1 MIGAGV
7 EGCAVALALA
17 RRGVEVVLLEAEA
30 DPARG
35 ASGTNSGILHTG
47 FDPTPGE
54 LGKDLILA
62 SSALRD
68 PVLRALGISVLP
80 CGALMRPTDDS
91 QRGAVE
97 AVATRA
103 RHNGVQVLM
112 QDGALELRGEAVTDP
127 VAYPLA
133 LAAEGERQ
141 GAELRTRF
149 RAVAIE
155 RDPAR
160 MTVRAEDGTAMSC
173 QILVNSA
180 GMQADSVARLADDDS
195 FEKGKFLVFDPP
207 EGQRLDR
214 IVFPMP
220 SKHTRGVLVL
230 PTLDG
235 KIVAGPTAVDQEA
248 KNDWSMRHE
257 ARDEIIA
264 KATLMYPPLEHA
276 TPIATY
282 AGLRPAGRGINYVIG
297 PSRAC
302 RGLVHVAPSRST
314 GLIASLGIGHRLAGI
329 IGSLGVTL
337 GPERELHGGPPPKF
351 DPPWWRRTANYR
363 AMAA

>member
-7 EGCAVALALA
+7 VCCAVALALA

-47 FDPTPGE
+47 FDRTPGE
-54 LGKDLILA
+54 LEKDLILA

-80 CGALMRPTDDS
+80 CGALMRPADDS

-103 RHNGVQVLM
+103 RRTGVQVLM
-112 QDGALELRGEAVTDP
+112 QDGALELPGEAVTDP

-133 LAAEGERQ
+133 LAADAERQ

-160 MTVRAEDGTAMSC
+160 MTVRAEDGTAISC
-173 QILVNSA
+173 HILVNSA
-180 GMQADSVARLADDDS
+180 GMQADSARFADDDS
-195 FEKGKFLVFDPP
+195 FEKGEFLVFDPP
-207 EGQRLDR
+207 EGKRLER
-214 IVFPMP
+214 IVLPVP

-230 PTLDG
+230 PTLDA
-235 KIVAGPTAVDQEA
+235 KIVAGPTAVDRED
-248 KNDWSMRHE
+248 KNDWSVRHE

-264 KATLMYPPLEHA
+264 KARLMYPPLEHA

-282 AGLRPAGRGINYVIG
+282 AGLRPAGRGVNYVIG

-302 RGLVHVAPSRST
+302 RGLVNVAASRST
-314 GLIASLGIGHRLAGI
+314 GLTASLGIGHRLAGI
-329 IGSLGVTL
+329 IGSLEVTL
-337 GPERELHGGPPPKF
+337 GPERELLGGPPPKF
-351 DPPWWRRTANYR
+351 DLPRWRRTANYP
-363 AMAA
+363 AVTA